1 MSARLRIAL
10 LGPLRPY
17 RGGIAHFGD
26 ALHRGL
32 EARGHEVAAFNLRRQ
47 YPSLLF
53 PGRSQYVDDASPES
67 GPPRVLDS
75 VNPLSWRSAGRAVA
89 QSEPD
94 AVVIPFW
101 MPFFGPSFGTL
112 ARVVKRGSGA
122 KVVALVHNA
131 LPHEPRPGDRA
142 LSRYFLRAVDA
153 CIVLS
158 EAVERDLRALGFG
171 GPIRRVAHPV
181 YEHFGEAMPRAAARA
196 KLGLD
201 AGAPTLLFFGFVR
214 RYKGLHVLLD
224 ALPAA
229 VERLP
234 NVRLVVAGEFY
245 DDEAPYRAQVER
257 HGLAQH
263 VRFVPDYI
271 PEAEVGAYFSAA
283 DLVVQPY
290 VTATQSG
297 VAQIA
302 FHFERPLVVTDVGGL
317 AEIVPHGEAGLVVPP
332 EDPEALASAIVR
344 FFEDDLGE
352 ALTAGVR
359 RERPKYEWARVYE
372 AVEALA
378 RG

>member
-1 MSARLRIAL
+1 
-10 LGPLRPY
+10 
-17 RGGIAHFGD
+17 
-26 ALHRGL
+26 
-32 EARGHEVAAFNLRRQ
+32 
-47 YPSLLF
+47 
-53 PGRSQYVDDASPES
+53 
-67 GPPRVLDS
+67 
-75 VNPLSWRSAGRAVA
+75 
-89 QSEPD
+89 
-94 AVVIPFW
+94 
-101 MPFFGPSFGTL
+101 
-112 ARVVKRGSGA
+112 
-122 KVVALVHNA
+122 
-131 LPHEPRPGDRA
+131 
-142 LSRYFLRAVDA
+142 
-153 CIVLS
+153 
-158 EAVERDLRALGFG
+158 
-171 GPIRRVAHPV
+171 
-181 YEHFGEAMPRAAARA
+181 
-196 KLGLD
+196 
-201 AGAPTLLFFGFVR
+201 
-214 RYKGLHVLLD
+214 LLD